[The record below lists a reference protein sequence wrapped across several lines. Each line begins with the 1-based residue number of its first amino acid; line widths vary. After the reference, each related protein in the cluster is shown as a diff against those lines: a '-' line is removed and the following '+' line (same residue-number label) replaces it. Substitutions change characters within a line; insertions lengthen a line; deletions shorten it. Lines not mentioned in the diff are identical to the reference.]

1 MGAYDR
7 PGVVA
12 ERPAHD
18 DARMHGGAVE
28 SAVGDLL
35 ERDDLVAIGQIEA
48 GEDLVAVAAQARL
61 DVAAG
66 MGR

>member
-35 ERDDLVAIGQIEA
+35 ERDDLVA
-48 GEDLVAVAAQARL
+48 VAAQARL

>member
-1 MGAYDR
+1 MTNPYTTFDNSS
-7 PGVVA
+7 
-12 ERPAHD
+12 
-18 DARMHGGAVE
+18 

-66 MGR
+66 MAR

>member
-35 ERDDLVAIGQIEA
+35 ERDDLVAV
-48 GEDLVAVAAQARL
+48 LSR
-61 DVAAG
+61 
-66 MGR
+66 